1 MNLTHLVYKW
11 IIAGK
16 VGIQMDYSKE
26 SELFLHSLTCYTI
39 CRLHPKLSSMKGHT
53 GLYKPN
59 KSQTETNAFLSYLL
73 FWIISSDCLSGHATH
88 PSDTTNVCIY
98 IFLPVWIV
106 QCRFL
111 YLMSSQYTWLWTH
124 LHRLKET
131 DEWHT
136 EKLVTFL
143 QRDSTRTEY
152 SFKTD
157 YSAWS
162 SCQQSMAKSDLHS
175 FSH

>member
-26 SELFLHSLTCYTI
+26 SELFLRFLTCYTI

-88 PSDTTNVCIY
+88 PSDTTNVCVYIY
-98 IFLPVWIV
+98 SC
-106 QCRFL
+106 QCGLF
-111 YLMSSQYTWLWTH
+111 SVDSCIWWAANTH